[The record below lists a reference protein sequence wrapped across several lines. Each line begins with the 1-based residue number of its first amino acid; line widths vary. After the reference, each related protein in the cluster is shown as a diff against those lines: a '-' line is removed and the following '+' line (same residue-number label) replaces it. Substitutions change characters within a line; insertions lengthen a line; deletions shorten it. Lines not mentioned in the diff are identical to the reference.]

1 MPDDRNPQ
9 CKVDV
14 EDKETGEFVK
24 VTLWCEKAE
33 LADGLSMFSDW
44 YHHS

>member
-1 MPDDRNPQ
+1 MVPDDRNPW

-24 VTLWCEKAE
+24 VALWHEKAKT
-33 LADGLSMFSDW
+33 GRWS
-44 YHHS
+44 

>member
-1 MPDDRNPQ
+1 MTEIPQ

-14 EDKETGEFVK
+14 EDKETGEFLK
-24 VTLWCEKAE
+24 VTLWHERAK

-44 YHHS
+44 